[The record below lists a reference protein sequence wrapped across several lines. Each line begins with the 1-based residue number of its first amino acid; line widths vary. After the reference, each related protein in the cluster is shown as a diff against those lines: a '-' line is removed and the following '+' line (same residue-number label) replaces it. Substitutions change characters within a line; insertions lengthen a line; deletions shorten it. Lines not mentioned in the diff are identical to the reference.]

1 MKHWIRVCRHCGA
14 GVVLLWAAFPG
25 VAQTLAPT
33 VAAPAA
39 EEAAAAPADMA
50 APAARAAKPEAPAAD
65 KGAAGLGTADASGL
79 ITMTVSDA
87 KIQDVLRS
95 LAAMRPKTNIILAP
109 EVQGNVSFALRDVT
123 WDTALKLI
131 AESQGFVATQ
141 EGPNLFRIHKPV
153 TRKKATIEVQILT
166 PEDVEKL
173 SDAQIT
179 KMLPPPPPGTARSP
193 EEARKQ
199 LLDTVDSYL
208 RRLSVDDQPAADV
221 VKAIAR
227 AANLNYSFSPT
238 LQQPAQPSAQ
248 QEQKAEGEKPA
259 QPVKTMISLNLEY
272 IAITQ
277 ALNLVAGQG
286 NLSCEEKNGVWVIQ
300 PKPPK
305 QSQQEPLVLETI
317 EVQYIPVD
325 QTLVELCK
333 GLVSKRGSVA
343 AGMNR
348 ILIVQDTKSGIEAVK
363 KAVSAMDVPTPQVL
377 IEARFFEINKS
388 DAKHT
393 GIDWNALGAEGV
405 AISTTPLSI
414 TKTDTVSRTKTTSLG
429 TSSGSDSTT
438 NTVTTDLATGAV
450 TGTLETVT
458 SSLTGKPG
466 VTEATREHTG
476 QTAKSAIL
484 SVSQFSAVLH
494 ALLSDT
500 SAKQL
505 SNPKIVVTS
514 EHQATIHIGPQTP
527 IFKSSIDT
535 TSSGSVRTYELDDA
549 FGGETVEELELVPQQ
564 GGGRKRR
571 GGKMR
576 KYTTPKGYLDLGTKL
591 TVAPSVKSPEEIYIR
606 VVPELISVT
615 SYESVGTGDSAV
627 RYPVLFTTRVNTE
640 FSIHSGQT
648 IAIGGLVSHRTKTTE
663 NKVPLLGEVP
673 GLGRLFRYQ
682 GKEREEAETVIFL
695 TVKIVPSEEMSTTG
709 AVPSTAYLVQPEIE
723 NIEREDSEGAE
734 YSPERA
740 RRKLREIV
748 EQAKRDKWSPAK
760 LRQQLKGILRR
771 TRLTTAADTVE
782 LEPPTAAPAAVVP
795 VTPEPAEPTKAAAGP
810 DAE

>member
-1 MKHWIRVCRHCGA
+1 MKHWIRICWRCWA
-14 GVVLLWAAFPG
+14 GMVLLWAVFPG

-33 VAAPAA
+33 VAAPTPAD
-39 EEAAAAPADMA
+39 AAAPAADVA
-50 APAARAAKPEAPAAD
+50 APAAATAKPEAPAKDESAP
-65 KGAAGLGTADASGL
+65 GLGSKDVSGL
-79 ITMTVSDA
+79 ITMTVSEA

-131 AESQGFVATQ
+131 AESQGFVVTQ
-141 EGPNLFRIHKPV
+141 EGPNLFRVHKPKAH
-153 TRKKATIEVQILT
+153 KKATIEVQILT
-166 PEDVEKL
+166 AEDVGAL
-173 SDAQIT
+173 SDAQIA
-179 KMLPPPPPGTARSP
+179 KMLPPPPPGQARTP

-199 LLDTVDSYL
+199 LLDIVGNYL
-208 RRLSVDDQPAADV
+208 RRLSVDDQPAAEV

-238 LQQPAQPSAQ
+238 LQGANAPGAQQDQKGEGEKSAQPAQP
-248 QEQKAEGEKPA
+248 
-259 QPVKTMISLNLEY
+259 VNVMISLNLEY
-272 IAITQ
+272 IAIAD
-277 ALNLVAGQG
+277 ALNLVANQG

-305 QSQQEPLVLETI
+305 RNQQEPLVLETI

-325 QTLVELCK
+325 QALVELCK

-348 ILIVQDTKSGIEAVK
+348 ILIVQDTKTGIEAVK
-363 KAVSAMDVPTPQVL
+363 KAVTAMDVPTPQVL

-388 DAKHT
+388 DSKHT

-438 NTVTTDLATGAV
+438 NTVSTDLATGAV
-450 TGTLETVT
+450 TGTLETVS

-466 VTEATREHTG
+466 VTEATRAHTN

-484 SVSQFSAVLH
+484 NVSQFSAVLH
-494 ALLSDT
+494 ALLSNT

-535 TSSGSVRTYELDDA
+535 TSSGSVRTYELDEA

-564 GGGRKRR
+564 GGKKGR

-615 SYESVGTGDSAV
+615 SYEAVGTGDSAV

-663 NKVPLLGEVP
+663 NKIPLLGDVP

-682 GKEREEAETVIFL
+682 GKEKEEAETIIFL
-695 TVKIVPSEEMSTTG
+695 TVKIVPSEEMNTTG
-709 AVPSTAYLVQPEIE
+709 AVPTTAYLVQSEIE
-723 NIEREDSEGAE
+723 RIEREDSEGAE
-734 YSPERA
+734 YSQERA
-740 RRKLREIV
+740 RQKLREVV

-760 LRQQLKGILRR
+760 LRKQLKSILQR
-771 TRLTTAADTVE
+771 TRFTPAPDTAEA
-782 LEPPTAAPAAVVP
+782 LPPPAVVVP
-795 VTPEPAEPTKAAAGP
+795 VTPESPEPPTKATGS